1 MSIRPLSAATLA
13 VSLAMAGTAAADNGA
28 TLDNVTTEF
37 YAVYSGFHPSDGIP
51 NANALTR
58 YQPYLTPALA
68 RLLSAAGAAEARF
81 AGKYKD
87 SPPLIEGDLFTSNF
101 EGATSYSIRK
111 CESRG
116 SAARCAVDLAYAPA
130 DGKNKPTTW
139 TDRIYLVRTAAGWR
153 IDDIGYGA
161 TWAFGNKGRL
171 SETLKEVISDAGS

>member
-1 MSIRPLSAATLA
+1 MSIRPLSAATLVA
-13 VSLAMAGTAAADNGA
+13 SLAVAGAVAADDS
-28 TLDNVTTEF
+28 LDNVTTEF

-51 NANALTR
+51 SGNALTR

-68 RLLSAAGAAEARF
+68 RLLSEAGAAEARF

-130 DGKNKPTTW
+130 DGKNKPATW

-153 IDDIGYGA
+153 VDDIGYGA

-171 SETLKEVISDAGS
+171 SQTLKEVISDAGS